1 MLRRRWDVVAFMPCR
16 CHIFWTREVIGP
28 CFMLPNKENRHCFLH
43 FRRISKCT
51 SKTSMQFSHW
61 TKCCFFKAWLSLI
74 IFLLQRIAGIHSRC
88 PRGNSLWL
96 SLWRSVLL
104 HRPNELRQS
113 GGNRLQLYVAQDFG
127 CLNAILR
134 KFLMHLWFISIWL
147 VFCSSKGEKI
157 FMSKW
162 TLCCCEAPSAVL
174 TTSTGRIIL
183 PDTTAPT
190 LTLYECVPWRVL
202 PNRDSQNKG
211 NEGVAFFKAKIYFII
226 FHLRDR
232 LATWIP
238 SCDSLD
244 MWRRRSFRYQH
255 GNFWCTWCDFVWIRF
270 SVARTRVILIRW
282 LPCALRVYHLTIQIQ
297 QPRSINDLH
306 QINILWQIFSVK
318 IWSQVFAK
326 DPTPQALDP
335 PRTCLRNGD
344 AAQHRYWRIRILE
357 MKRVCLKA
365 SSLSRVKEKK
375 YLKDMK
381 RSKELHTW
389 PTWPT
394 WPTWSVYR
402 YSTRISLRRE
412 EHH

>member
-147 VFCSSKGEKI
+147 VFLQFKRRKDFHVQLNAVLRWGPFCWFDHLLNWSNHSARHHCTHLDPLRMCALTSFTKRLPKQRKRRSCIFQSQDLFYHFSSKGSSCNLDSKLRLTGHVEETQFQISTWQFLMYMMWFCLDQI
-157 FMSKW
+157 F
-162 TLCCCEAPSAVL
+162 CCQD
-174 TTSTGRIIL
+174 TGDSY
-183 PDTTAPT
+183 PVVTMCAA
-190 LTLYECVPWRVL
+190 CVPPYD
-202 PNRDSQNKG
+202 PNTATQK
-211 NEGVAFFKAKIYFII
+211 
-226 FHLRDR
+226 HQR
-232 LATWIP
+232 LA
-238 SCDSLD
+238 SN
-244 MWRRRSFRYQH
+244 QH
-255 GNFWCTWCDFVWIRF
+255 FV
-270 SVARTRVILIRW
+270 T
-282 LPCALRVYHLTIQIQ
+282 
-297 QPRSINDLH
+297 N
-306 QINILWQIFSVK
+306 FSVK

-326 DPTPQALDP
+326 DPAPQALDP

-357 MKRVCLKA
+357 TMKRVCLKA

-394 WPTWSVYR
+394 WSVYR
-402 YSTRISLRRE
+402 YSTRISLCRE